1 MKKPLFKITRS
12 FAALFSSVALI
23 GGMASCTFDDTD
35 LQNSIDDLTS
45 RVEALEDFQEQVQG
59 DIASLQ
65 DIISKLDSSVTVN
78 NVVDNGDG
86 SWTIN
91 FSDGTSITIRNGQ
104 DGEDGLTPPS
114 ITVVEEDGTYYWA
127 YENADGTT
135 DFILDDDGNKIP
147 VSGEA
152 PQVRINE
159 DGYWE
164 ISSDGGKTWENTKVK
179 AEGGSG
185 ESIFSD
191 VTVKDGY
198 MYLTLADGT
207 EIRIPLTA
215 ELAFDFGTGESV
227 LYFAAGESKTLDY
240 TMSGAETYTITKPDG
255 WRASIEGEGLV
266 ITAPVEENVYAE
278 TEGVVSVILF
288 ASNGQSFMAEQNV
301 AIGAAF
307 AGGDGSIDNP
317 YIITSAEGMLLMAEK
332 INLAEEGYISAHYA
346 LGADIDMAGV
356 EYTPAKAS
364 YSAPF
369 KGSFD
374 GKGFKIEN
382 LNINLPDAEYVAL
395 FGITDGASFRNITI
409 ASGEITGG
417 RYTSAIASRVNGSGT
432 VENCTNHANITG
444 TKNSTAGLVAQLY
457 GMSSM
462 KDCNNY
468 GTVTGLNEVGGLT
481 SYVTA
486 SNMEGC
492 GNYGHVKATTSGIGG
507 IFYNGNGNGTVSDCV
522 NYGIAES
529 RTSVGGIC
537 SVIGSGFTVKECI
550 NEGEI
555 IVSLNGAGGIAGGIS
570 MGGTIDGCQNKG
582 RITGKPDGGTAIN
595 SAGGIVGT
603 ASENSIITNCVNQE
617 GATFT
622 GISSAVGGIVGTA
635 RKATIEHCENFAT
648 MQQDNVSDV
657 GGIVGNCNANLN
669 FCTNHADISAGQNTG
684 GIIGYNGDLSK
695 IRMCE
700 NKGKIAGTDF
710 VGGIAG
716 VTYSTI
722 SACANRSEINGMT
735 YVGGIVGA
743 VSGPYSYV
751 LADYNTGNVT
761 ASSIA
766 GGITGGIEND
776 GLVVAS
782 YSVAD
787 IAADEYFG
795 GACGMIDEYSAM
807 TSCFYAGFD
816 GPAFGSGNGECL
828 YFSDGTAAPEG
839 AETGWPSSTAEN
851 WGINTPGNDGQNG
864 LWWKDLG
871 TEGSQDYPALW
882 WE

>member
-1 MKKPLFKITRS
+1 
-12 FAALFSSVALI
+12 
-23 GGMASCTFDDTD
+23 
-35 LQNSIDDLTS
+35 
-45 RVEALEDFQEQVQG
+45 
-59 DIASLQ
+59 
-65 DIISKLDSSVTVN
+65 
-78 NVVDNGDG
+78 
-86 SWTIN
+86 
-91 FSDGTSITIRNGQ
+91 
-104 DGEDGLTPPS
+104 
-114 ITVVEEDGTYYWA
+114 
-127 YENADGTT
+127 
-135 DFILDDDGNKIP
+135 
-147 VSGEA
+147 
-152 PQVRINE
+152 
-159 DGYWE
+159 
-164 ISSDGGKTWENTKVK
+164 
-179 AEGGSG
+179 
-185 ESIFSD
+185 
-191 VTVKDGY
+191 

-227 LYFAAGESKTLDY
+227 LYFAAGENKTLDY

-266 ITAPVEENVYAE
+266 ITAPIEENVYAE

-317 YIITSAEGMLLMAEK
+317 YIITTAEGMLLMAEK

-417 RYTSAIASRVNGSGT
+417 RYTSSIASRVNGYGT
-432 VENCTNHANITG
+432 MENCINYANITG
-444 TKNSTAGLVAQLY
+444 TKNATAGLAAQLY
-457 GMSSM
+457 GYSEM
-462 KDCNNY
+462 KNCENHGN
-468 GTVTGLNEVGGLT
+468 VTGLNEVGGLV

-492 GNYGHVKATTSGIGG
+492 SNYGHISATSSGVGG
-507 IFYNGNGNGTVSDCV
+507 IFYNGNGTGTVSGCT

-529 RTSVGGIC
+529 RTSIGGIC
-537 SVIGSGFTVKECI
+537 SGIGSGYSVKNCT

-555 IVSLNGAGGIAGGIS
+555 IVTLNNAGGIAG
-570 MGGTIDGCQNKG
+570 Q
-582 RITGKPDGGTAIN
+582 
-595 SAGGIVGT
+595 

-787 IAADEYFG
+787 IVADEYFG

-807 TSCFYAGFD
+807 TSCFYAGFN

-828 YFSDGTAAPEG
+828 YFSDSTAAPEG

>member
-1 MKKPLFKITRS
+1 MKGHI
-12 FAALFSSVALI
+12 FAKCRIFSTAVFASALLGGGLSS
-23 GGMASCTFDDTD
+23 CTTFDDSE
-35 LQNSIDDLTS
+35 LKNSIDNLED
-45 RVEALEDFQEQVQG
+45 RVEALEDFRDQVQS
-59 DIASLQ
+59 DIVSLQ
-65 DIISKLDSSVTVN
+65 EIIEKLQSSVTVDN
-78 NVVDNGDG
+78 IVEGDNGY
-86 SWTIN
+86 TIN
-91 FSDGTSITIRNGQ
+91 FSDGTSVTITN
-104 DGEDGLTPPS
+104 GEDGMTPPS
-114 ITVVEEDGTYYWA
+114 ITVKEEDGVWYWA
-127 YENADGTT
+127 YENPDGST
-135 DFILDDDGNKIP
+135 DFITDGDGNKLP
-147 VSGEA
+147 VSGNA
-152 PQVRINE
+152 PQVRINP
-159 DGYWE
+159 DNGNWE
-164 ISSDGGKTWENTKVK
+164 ISNDGGKTWEDTGMPSTGN
-179 AEGGSG
+179 G
-185 ESIFSD
+185 ESLFTNVSEDENNI
-191 VTVKDGY
+191 
-198 MYLTLADGT
+198 YLTLRDGSVIT
-207 EIRIPLTA
+207 IPKTGL
-215 ELAFDFGTGESV
+215 LNFSFGTGTETLMFSN
-227 LYFAAGESKTLDY
+227 GESKILDY
-240 TMSGAETYTITKPDG
+240 TMSGASTVTIAKPDG
-255 WRASIEGEGLV
+255 WRASIETEGFV
-266 ITAPVEENVYAE
+266 ITAPVAENTFAE
-278 TEGVVSVILF
+278 SEGTISVILTS
-288 ASNGQSFMAEQNV
+288 SNGQSFVAEQKV
-301 AIGAAF
+301 AIGVSF
-307 AGGDGSIDNP
+307 ASGDGSIENP
-317 YIITSAEGMLLMAEK
+317 YIIATPEQLMLMSEN
-332 INLAEEGYISAHYA
+332 INTGDQAYTNAHYA
-346 LGADIDMAGV
+346 LGADINMEGY
-356 EYTPAKAS
+356 EYNPAKCS
-364 YSAPF
+364 YTAPF

-417 RYTSAIASRVNGSGT
+417 RYTSSIASRVNGSGT

-603 ASENSIITNCVNQE
+603 ASENSVITNCINQE

-622 GISSAVGGIVGTA
+622 GISRAVGGIAGTA

-648 MQQDNVSDV
+648 IQQDNVSDV

>member
-23 GGMASCTFDDTD
+23 GGMASCTFDDTA

-45 RVEALEDFQEQVQG
+45 RVEALEDFQKQVQG

-65 DIISKLDSSVTVN
+65 AIISKLNSSVTVN

-91 FSDGTSITIRNGQ
+91 FSDGTSVTIRNGQ

-135 DFILDDDGNKIP
+135 DFILDDGGNKIP
-147 VSGEA
+147 VTGEA
-152 PQVRINE
+152 PQVRIN
-159 DGYWE
+159 DYGYWE
-164 ISSDGGKTWENTKVK
+164 ISTDGGKTWEDTGVK

-198 MYLTLADGT
+198 MYLTLSDGT

-215 ELAFDFGTGESV
+215 ELAFDFGTDGSV

-266 ITAPVEENVYAE
+266 ITAPIEENVYAE

-317 YIITSAEGMLLMAEK
+317 YIITTAEGMLLMAEK

-417 RYTSAIASRVNGSGT
+417 RYTSSIASRVNGYGT
-432 VENCTNHANITG
+432 MENCINYANITG
-444 TKNSTAGLVAQLY
+444 TKNATAGLAAQLY
-457 GMSSM
+457 GYSEM
-462 KDCNNY
+462 KNCENHGN
-468 GTVTGLNEVGGLT
+468 VTGLNEVGGLV

-492 GNYGHVKATTSGIGG
+492 SNYGHISATSSGVGG
-507 IFYNGNGNGTVSDCV
+507 IFYNGNGTGTVSGCT

-529 RTSVGGIC
+529 RTSIGGIC
-537 SVIGSGFTVKECI
+537 SGIGSGYSVKNCT

-555 IVSLNGAGGIAGGIS
+555 IVTLNNAGGIAG
-570 MGGTIDGCQNKG
+570 Q
-582 RITGKPDGGTAIN
+582 
-595 SAGGIVGT
+595 